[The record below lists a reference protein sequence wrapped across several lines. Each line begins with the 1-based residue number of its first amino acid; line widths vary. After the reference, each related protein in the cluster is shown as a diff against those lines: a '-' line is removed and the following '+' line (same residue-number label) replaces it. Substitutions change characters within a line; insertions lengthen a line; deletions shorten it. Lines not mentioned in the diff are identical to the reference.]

1 MNQTFWNQMYSAA
14 DYAYGVEPND
24 FLTTVPFKAN
34 SKILCLA
41 EGQGRN
47 AVYLA
52 TQGHDVTM
60 IDYSET
66 GLHRAQELAT
76 IKGVAI
82 NTQLA
87 DLSDYR
93 FEKEKWDAIVVIF
106 GHFPSHIRNTI
117 YTQIPDALKHDGKF
131 VSETYSAE
139 QIAFGTGGPKDPDMM
154 PTEKELHEYFQS
166 FNELS
171 IQKIQRTIHEG
182 SYHNGESSVIQV
194 IAQKC

>member
-1 MNQTFWNQMYSAA
+1 MNQTFWNHMYSAA

-47 AVYLA
+47 AFYLA

-166 FNELS
+166 FKELS